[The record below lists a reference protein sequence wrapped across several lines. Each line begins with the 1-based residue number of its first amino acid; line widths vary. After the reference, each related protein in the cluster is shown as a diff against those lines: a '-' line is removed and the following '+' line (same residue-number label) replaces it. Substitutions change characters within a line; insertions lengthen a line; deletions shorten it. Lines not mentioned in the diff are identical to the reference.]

1 MAVVR
6 DITIDQ
12 LTQAVHGI
20 STSGMTTGQ
29 DIKDSIDALDMT
41 AGTLGKDSS
50 LQDIKDS
57 IDALANTISPAAANV
72 TFDNAG
78 TDLTSSNAENAIK
91 EVNAKIPY
99 VNTLTFSANSSTVT
113 INTTNYTDIVTKSFD
128 LKAGSYIIMYMINAT
143 WTHGSYQFYP
153 ALKVGS
159 EYVVSHY
166 SYANAQTNGTCVF
179 LGRVTIP
186 TDGSITLGIA
196 GRITNANKVVTVPA
210 YQEIGALMLSRII

>member
-1 MAVVR
+1 MGVVTDVTVKGLTTAV
-6 DITIDQ
+6 TN
-12 LTQAVHGI
+12 I
-20 STSGMTTGQ
+20 SATGMSDTTGQ
-29 DIKDSIDALDMT
+29 AIVSAINGLSGA
-41 AGTLGKDSS
+41 
-50 LQDIKDS
+50 
-57 IDALANTISPAAANV
+57 ISPAASNV
-72 TFDNAG
+72 TFEN
-78 TDLTSSNAENAIK
+78 TSTGLSASNVQAAIE
-91 EVNAKIPY
+91 EVNTKIPY
-99 VNTLTFSANSSTVT
+99 INTLTFNANSSAVT

>member
-12 LTQAVHGI
+12 LIQAVTGI
-20 STSGMTTGQ
+20 STSGMSDSTGQ
-29 DIKDSIDALDMT
+29 SINSTL
-41 AGTLGKDSS
+41 GTLGKDTS
-50 LQDIKDS
+50 LQDIKTA
-57 IDALANTISPAAANV
+57 INALANAISPAAANV
-72 TFDNAG
+72 TFDNTG
-78 TDLTSSNAENAIK
+78 TGMTASNVQAAIE
-91 EVNAKIPY
+91 EVNTKIPY
-99 VNTLTFSANSSTVT
+99 INTLTFNANSSPVT

-143 WTHGSYQFYP
+143 WSQGSYQFYP

-159 EYVVSHY
+159 EYVASHY

-186 TDGSITLGIA
+186 SDGIITLGIS
-196 GRITNANKVVTVPA
+196 GKITNANKVVTIPA
-210 YQEIGALMLSRII
+210 YQELGALMLSRVI